1 MQKQTCNVQ
10 FYLISLPGL
19 NVDQFCCEH
28 ERQLYMYIA
37 VDVIS
42 LSLVCCYCFIRFQFV
57 EFCLCN
63 TSGLCEL

>member
-1 MQKQTCNVQ
+1 
-10 FYLISLPGL
+10 
-19 NVDQFCCEH
+19 
-28 ERQLYMYIA
+28 MYIA